1 MLGTE
6 IRTQLVKAFCS
17 SLCALFHFFS
27 TCGIFSA
34 RNNNKISNCFNDPQE
49 KNPIFFKCRIELG
62 CSHPFWEGLD
72 VLSSD
77 LVSGT
82 LFFFSLSLG
91 QVTLPCYSLVADP
104 RKIKKHQSPHPPAP
118 PFQWK
123 WIEAQ
128 LIRTV
133 FLFSTICQC
142 QTWTLSKT
150 HEKKNVKTQR
160 AYSEMGEVKDGG
172 ATSVEHIQHHVILQ
186 PLISQYLKLTLWD
199 VLAS

>member
-27 TCGIFSA
+27 TCRIFSA
-34 RNNNKISNCFNDPQE
+34 RNNNTISNDFNDPQE
-49 KNPIFFKCRIELG
+49 KKIHFFFKCRIELG
-62 CSHPFWEGLD
+62 CSHPFWEGLIGCSQFRSR
-72 VLSSD
+72 LRH
-77 LVSGT
+77 T
-82 LFFFSLSLG
+82 FFFLSLSLG

-142 QTWTLSKT
+142 QT
-150 HEKKNVKTQR
+150 
-160 AYSEMGEVKDGG
+160 
-172 ATSVEHIQHHVILQ
+172 
-186 PLISQYLKLTLWD
+186 
-199 VLAS
+199 